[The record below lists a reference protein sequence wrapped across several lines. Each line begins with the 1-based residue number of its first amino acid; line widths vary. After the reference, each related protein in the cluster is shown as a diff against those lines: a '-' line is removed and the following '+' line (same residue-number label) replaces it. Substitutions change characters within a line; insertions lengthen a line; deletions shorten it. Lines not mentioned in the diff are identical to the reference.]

1 MIMIMGKMNQGEGRT
16 PQKKFI
22 ICLFAENQG
31 CFFEKFEMKKAFKKP
46 PWFDADSL
54 FQKKKESQIR
64 IKGSQ

>member
-16 PQKKFI
+16 PKKNSLFV
-22 ICLFAENQG
+22 CLRKTQG
-31 CFFEKFEMKKAFKKP
+31 GFFEKLEMKKAFKKP

>member
-1 MIMIMGKMNQGEGRT
+1 LRKTQGG
-16 PQKKFI
+16 
-22 ICLFAENQG
+22 
-31 CFFEKFEMKKAFKKP
+31 FFEKLEMKKAFKKP